1 MSILDKIPER
11 AKSNEGVE
19 FALPECG
26 FASEYPGLWEFVAR
40 QSYQGNPRQTGKLV
54 IFTDGSKASL
64 CLIDRFTDQVAFYT
78 AESLDE
84 ALRGCERALADG
96 TLDWRKDKKAGYRR

>member
-11 AKSNEGVE
+11 AKTDSGDE

-26 FASEYPGLWEFVAR
+26 FSGEYPGLWEFVAR
-40 QSYQGNPRQTGKLV
+40 QAYQGNPRQTGKLV

-64 CLIDRFTDQVAFYT
+64 CLIDRFSGQVAFYT
-78 AESLDE
+78 ADTLDE
-84 ALRGCERALADG
+84 AVRGAEKALADG
-96 TLDWRKDKKAGYRR
+96 SLDWRQDKKAGYRR